1 MLPYTSAV
9 KAGLFRRQWLP
20 CTARFK
26 TLKGAF
32 WLFCDLIVGLWE
44 VILWSFPLV
53 MWGKGGNA
61 SAVEGRELF
70 QLKSCYDVSPAAPG
84 PGPRLLSLAW
94 HMVKIPP
101 KAPFPVSAWHED
113 TTSKNTVERWWGTGS
128 GSHTHAR
135 TCKNSENFVH
145 LPVPRKKKS
154 GVIFRG
160 TWQSFYYK
168 SRFKYIIPSNLESF
182 RGFLLLW
189 VSFSSHALLKEE

>member
-1 MLPYTSAV
+1 
-9 KAGLFRRQWLP
+9 
-20 CTARFK
+20 
-26 TLKGAF
+26 
-32 WLFCDLIVGLWE
+32 
-44 VILWSFPLV
+44 

-61 SAVEGRELF
+61 SAGEGRELF
-70 QLKSCYDVSPAAPG
+70 QLKSSLRCFPHT
-84 PGPRLLSLAW
+84 PRPRPPLLSLAW

-145 LPVPRKKKS
+145 LPVPGKKGS
-154 GVIFRG
+154 GVICRA

-168 SRFKYIIPSNLESF
+168 SRFKYIIPSNLESL
-182 RGFLLLW
+182 RSFLLLW
-189 VSFSSHALLKEE
+189 GFLSSHALLKEE